1 MSEGRKEEMKVGRL
15 A

>member
-1 MSEGRKEEMKVGRL
+1 MKVGRKSRTERGG